1 MTYYLEN
8 EYPTIK
14 RELKKLADKSSK
26 DARSFYFSNS
36 IMLLNNLLHPSPFYL
51 VKFFN
56 YELYYLLNLMYDA
69 NAILG
74 LDIGH
79 SIIV

>member
-1 MTYYLEN
+1 MTYYLEK
-8 EYPTIK
+8 EYPPIK
-14 RELKKLADKSSK
+14 SELKKLADKSSK